1 MRCGVGWVELRGDRQ
16 MLNGFLQ
23 IPAFLKYLVAE
34 SIAAEE
40 ALRILGDHLTE
51 RINVHSTCRSN
62 LSGTITLKRP
72 HRLYENEAER
82 NSSGTLQGSGGVG
95 AGTVE
100 RVGKVVDGRWVLTVT
115 VRIPGP
121 GTGALLAR

>member
-1 MRCGVGWVELRGDRQ
+1 MGWVELRGDRQ

-51 RINVHSTCRSN
+51 RINVHSTYD
-62 LSGTITLKRP
+62 LSWTNTIALERQDHP
-72 HRLYENEAER
+72 HEGVVERNEA
-82 NSSGTLQGSGGVG
+82 GILHGSGGVVV
-95 AGTVE
+95 GTDD
-100 RVGKVVDGRWVLTVT
+100 RVGKVVDDLLALTVT
-115 VRIPGP
+115 VRTPVNEA
-121 GTGALLAR
+121 GALLAI